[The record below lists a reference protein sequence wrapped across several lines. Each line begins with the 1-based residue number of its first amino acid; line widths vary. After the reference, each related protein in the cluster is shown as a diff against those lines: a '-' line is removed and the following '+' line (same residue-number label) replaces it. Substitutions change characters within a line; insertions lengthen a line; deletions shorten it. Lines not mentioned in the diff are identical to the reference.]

1 MELEGFTMTATD
13 VKKLDAAQ
21 TKAMILYAGEKIREN
36 KPLLTKVDSAIGD
49 GDHGIG
55 MSVGF
60 EKVEENLKNQEFTTV
75 NDIFKTTGMSMVQ
88 SMGGA
93 SGVIFGTMFLGG
105 VKDLD
110 SKSELDVP
118 VLSEIFSASL
128 EAIKQRGK
136 ASLGD
141 KTMIDALEP
150 AVNGLKESVTDSATL
165 LEALKKAEEN
175 AADGVENSKNY
186 IAKFGRAKSLGE
198 RALGNQDAGAT
209 SVWIIFKSM
218 REWVEQLNK

>member
-1 MELEGFTMTATD
+1 MTATD

-209 SVWIIFKSM
+209 SVWIVFKSM

>member
-1 MELEGFTMTATD
+1 MTIEEKVSTLNTAQ
-13 VKKLDAAQ
+13 VKDML
-21 TKAMILYAGEKIREN
+21 LYVGEKVREN
-36 KPLLTKVDSAIGD
+36 KPFLTEVDSAIGD

-60 EKVEENLKNQEFTTV
+60 TKAEENLNQKEFNTI

-105 VKDLD
+105 VKTLEP
-110 SKSELDVP
+110 KEHLDVETLAE
-118 VLSEIFSASL
+118 VFEKSL
-128 EAIKQRGK
+128 VAIKERGK

-150 AVNGLKESVTDSATL
+150 AVNGLKESATSYSSL
-165 LEALKKAEEN
+165 LEALKKAETN
-175 AADGVENSKNY
+175 AATGVENSKDY
-186 IAKFGRAKSLGE
+186 VAKFGRAKSLGE
-198 RALGNQDAGAT
+198 RAIGHQDAGAT

-218 REWVEQLNK
+218 REWVEEVNK

>member
-1 MELEGFTMTATD
+1 MTTTGIN
-13 VKKLDAAQ
+13 KLDISQ
-21 TKAMILYAGEKIREN
+21 TKEMILYAGEKIREN

-60 EKVEENLKNQEFTTV
+60 EKVEENLKDQEFTTI

-93 SGVIFGTMFLGG
+93 SGVIFGSMFLGG
-105 VKDLD
+105 VKGLEP
-110 SKSELDVP
+110 KSELDVP
-118 VLSEIFSASL
+118 TISDIFSASL

-150 AVNGLKESVTDSATL
+150 AVDGLKESVSDSATL
-165 LEALKKAEEN
+165 LEALKKAEEK
-175 AADGVENSKNY
+175 AAEGVENSKNY
-186 IAKFGRAKSLGE
+186 IAKFGRAKSLGD
-198 RALGNQDAGAT
+198 RALGNRDAGAT

>member
-1 MELEGFTMTATD
+1 MEPGGFTMTTTD
-13 VKKLDAAQ
+13 VNKLDTSQ
-21 TKAMILYAGEKIREN
+21 TKQMILYAGEKIREN

-60 EKVEENLKNQEFTTV
+60 EKVEENLKDKEFTTI

-105 VKDLD
+105 VKSLNA
-110 SKSELDVP
+110 KSELDIST
-118 VLSEIFSASL
+118 LAEIFSASL

-136 ASLGD
+136 AGLGD

-150 AVNGLKESVTDSATL
+150 VVNGLKESASDSATL
-165 LEALKKAEEN
+165 LEALKKAEDN
-175 AADGVENSKNY
+175 AAEGVENSKKY

-198 RALGNQDAGAT
+198 RAIGNQDAGAT

>member
-60 EKVEENLKNQEFTTV
+60 EKVEENLKDQEFTTI

-105 VKDLD
+105 VKGLD

-118 VLSEIFSASL
+118 ALSEIFSASL

-150 AVNGLKESVTDSATL
+150 AVNGLKESVTEAATL

>member
-1 MELEGFTMTATD
+1 MTATD

-218 REWVEQLNK
+218 KEWVEQLNK

>member
-1 MELEGFTMTATD
+1 MTTTD

-60 EKVEENLKNQEFTTV
+60 EKVEENLKDQEFTTI

-105 VKDLD
+105 VKGLD